1 MVDRCHFIIQ
11 AGISQ
16 QAGRSKLG
24 EAMGEEP
31 GQIVRI
37 DQLAARITGQPFGT
51 HHRAN
56 SVVWM
61 EILGG
66 HMIEPVNVVYRRI
79 AKDLVG
85 CRQAKRMGVIPDRGR
100 RT

>member
-11 AGISQ
+11 AGIGQ

-37 DQLAARITGQPFGT
+37 DQLAARITGQPLGT
-51 HHRAN
+51 HHRTN
-56 SVVWM
+56 SVLWM
-61 EILGG
+61 KILGS
-66 HMIEPVNVVYRRI
+66 HMTKPVNGIDRRI
-79 AKDLVG
+79 AQDLVG
-85 CRQAKRMGVIPDRGR
+85 RGQSKRMGVIPDRGR
-100 RT
+100 RA